1 MTKYRWISARKA
13 EGFPVTA
20 ACAIA
25 QVPRASY
32 YEFCVRAA
40 QPTNAEL
47 DEALFINE
55 ILNVHRFHDDT
66 YGSPRM
72 TAELRRRGFCANHKR
87 IERLMAANGICARD
101 GRRRRVRTT
110 ISSLFDPQLPDL
122 VQRDFSVGRP
132 GERSCGDITYIATSE
147 GWLYLADVMDLG
159 SRRVIGFAMAERMPT
174 ELVAQALEMAATT
187 RDGDLMGMIFHH
199 DRGSQYLSG
208 DFQRLCRR
216 LGVRQSVG
224 RVGSSYD
231 NAAAESFWATLK
243 RELISRFHFATRD
256 EAKRAIT
263 AWIHHYNTVRL
274 HSSIGNVPPIEWE
287 LRFICNERQAA

>member
-224 RVGSSYD
+224 PGVCS
-231 NAAAESFWATLK
+231 K
-243 RELISRFHFATRD
+243 RSPSGQSLTPS
-256 EAKRAIT
+256 
-263 AWIHHYNTVRL
+263 NVRK
-274 HSSIGNVPPIEWE
+274 SKKCT
-287 LRFICNERQAA
+287 LRFIRKAARVILRCTSFCQNYWRRPLKRAQAKVRRRPF